1 MADPTTWLN
10 GVENDTLAISDRG
23 LSYGHGVFETILLKE
38 GCLTLWSL
46 HLQRLIHGC
55 VRLGIPTEGLE
66 QALESDLSCLPH
78 GHTGIVKLII
88 TCGPGGRGYATPDN
102 AQVSRIIQLS
112 PLPEY
117 TEHPAQKGIAV
128 CYCSTRLA
136 IQPLLAGIKHLNRL
150 EQVLARAEWQ
160 GSIYREGIVCSMEG
174 ELIEA
179 TMSNLFFVR
188 NGELCT
194 PDLSRCGVAG
204 VMRARILQL
213 AQQHR
218 MSVRVSR
225 YWPRVLDDAEEIF
238 ICNSLIGIWPVTSLE
253 GRTYSPGPVTR
264 RLQNELEKSA
274 FGC

>member
-1 MADPTTWLN
+1 MADLTTWLN
-10 GVENDTLAISDRG
+10 GVPNESITISDRG

-38 GCLTLWSL
+38 GGLTLWPL
-46 HLQRLIHGC
+46 HLQRLMLGC

-66 QALESDLSCLPH
+66 SALESDLLSLPSDH
-78 GHTGIVKLII
+78 SGIVKLII

-102 AQVSRIIQLS
+102 PQVSRIIQLS
-112 PLPEY
+112 PLPDY
-117 TEHPAQKGIAV
+117 AEHPAQNGIAV
-128 CYCSTRLA
+128 CHCSTRLA

-204 VMRARILQL
+204 VMRARILQI
-213 AQQHR
+213 AQQNR
-218 MSVRVSR
+218 MTVNVGR
-225 YWPRVLDDAEEIF
+225 YWPRVLDDAEEVF
-238 ICNSLIGIWPVTSLE
+238 ICNSLIGIWPVTSVE
-253 GRTYSPGPVTR
+253 GREYPLGTVTR

-274 FGC
+274 F

>member
-1 MADPTTWLN
+1 MADLTTWLN
-10 GVENDTLAISDRG
+10 GVEKDTLAISDRG

-38 GCLTLWSL
+38 GRLNLWDL
-46 HLQRLIHGC
+46 HLQRLILGC

-66 QALESDLSCLPH
+66 QALESDLACLPPA
-78 GHTGIVKLII
+78 HTGIVKLII
-88 TCGPGGRGYATPDN
+88 TCGSGGRGYATPDN
-102 AQVSRIIQLS
+102 AQVSRIIQLT
-112 PLPEY
+112 PLPDY
-117 TEHPAQKGIAV
+117 TELPALKGIAV
-128 CYCSTRLA
+128 CHCSTRLA

-160 GSIYREGIVCSMEG
+160 GSVYREGLVCSMEG

-204 VMRARILQL
+204 VMRARILQI
-213 AQQHR
+213 AQQSK
-218 MSVRVSR
+218 MPVRVGR
-225 YWPRVLDDAEEIF
+225 YWPRVLDEADEIF

-253 GRTYSPGPVTR
+253 GRAYSPGPVTR
-264 RLQNELEKSA
+264 LLQHELEKSA
-274 FGC
+274 SGC